1 MLVIDRLLVATLR
14 FVMDKLIAAAEA
26 ELDDD
31 DALRERLLTAQMRL
45 ELGELSVEEFE
56 EVEAEVLVRLREIK
70 EARLQGSDDVTRP
83 SDGQV
88 VGVEALVLEGHGD
101 GRGNR

>member
-31 DALRERLLTAQMRL
+31 DALRERLLDAQMRL
-45 ELGELSVEEFE
+45 ELGELGAEEFE
-56 EVEAEVLVRLREIK
+56 VIEAEVLARLREIK
-70 EARLQGSDDVTRP
+70 EQRLAASGETLRP
-83 SDGQV
+83 ADADV
-88 VGVEALVLEGHGD
+88 VGVEAMVLEGHGD
-101 GRGNR
+101 GQGNR